1 MPIYQSRPVEQVL
14 YGPGSVERWQRIAV
28 LNGARATLVTTPS
41 VARSPLFARL
51 TTLFAPVLTATFKES
66 RQHAPISAVR
76 HLAEHLLE
84 SRANVVISVGG
95 GSVIDTVKAAIDAH
109 AHPSGMYLPHVA
121 LPTTLS
127 AAEFAPGY
135 GMTDDDTRRKHR
147 GSDPA
152 LIPRA
157 VILDAELTMHTPRWL
172 WLGSGLRALDHAVE
186 TVYAPDHNP
195 VADALAL
202 EAIRILFRALPA
214 SVPAEERVEE
224 RQQCQYAAWLSF
236 QHAGSVSLGTSHRLG
251 RVIGPMYS
259 VPHGFTSSILLPHV
273 MDAVLKQSRER
284 QALIARAALD
294 GLGEPGAAGAERAA
308 ELVRALVR
316 RLELPVRLRDV
327 GVPRGDLGSLAG
339 DSQDDRHILEAA
351 W

>member
-1 MPIYQSRPVEQVL
+1 
-14 YGPGSVERWQRIAV
+14 
-28 LNGARATLVTTPS
+28 
-41 VARSPLFARL
+41 
-51 TTLFAPVLTATFKES
+51 
-66 RQHAPISAVR
+66 
-76 HLAEHLLE
+76 
-84 SRANVVISVGG
+84 
-95 GSVIDTVKAAIDAH
+95 
-109 AHPSGMYLPHVA
+109 
-121 LPTTLS
+121 
-127 AAEFAPGY
+127 
-135 GMTDDDTRRKHR
+135 
-147 GSDPA
+147 
-152 LIPRA
+152 
-157 VILDAELTMHTPRWL
+157 MHTPRWL